1 MKKVYMV
8 VPRRATTA
16 CNLVKSN
23 ATYNC
28 FVLSQSRRYFM
39 NVINVFVKK
48 LLLKQITEYENKPEL

>member
-1 MKKVYMV
+1 MV

-28 FVLSQSRRYFM
+28 FVMSQSRRYFM
-39 NVINVFVKK
+39 NVFNALVNK
-48 LLLKQITEYENKPEL
+48 LLLKQITEYENKPKL